1 MHRQIRPQG
10 GIHDAAWG
18 SDYTSTRVISRSG
31 LQGTTEHDFECCK
44 SRIAGD
50 FYRKPD
56 KSGHFDLTDKL
67 RSGG

>member
-31 LQGTTEHDFECCK
+31 LLDCRVRQNTILSVASHVSLAIFTEN
-44 SRIAGD
+44 RTN
-50 FYRKPD
+50 PD
-56 KSGHFDLTDKL
+56 ILI
-67 RSGG
+67 